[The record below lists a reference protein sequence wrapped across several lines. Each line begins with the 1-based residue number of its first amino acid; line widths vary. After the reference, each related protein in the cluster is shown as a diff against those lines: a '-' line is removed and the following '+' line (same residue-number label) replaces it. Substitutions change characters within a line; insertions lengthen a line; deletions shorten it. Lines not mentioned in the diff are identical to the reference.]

1 MVRGFRRGIK
11 GLNTPRTLPP
21 SAVMEA
27 NGSGPKRRLYICV
40 SCHGKTVEE
49 GDPAHAACLIVPK
62 TNRGAPS
69 AGASRAGASVRLG
82 ARTGRAKPLRR
93 FRTGYAQLDYVL
105 GGATPGFF
113 DREVIL
119 FTGEPGCGKSTLTVV
134 LAKRLAERGAT
145 VLIAT
150 GEESVDDVGSRGA
163 RQGTIPRSVHVV
175 ATASWQIVR
184 SEADRLRPHVVIVD
198 SVQRLATMHAKGQA
212 GCTAQVEAIGA
223 AAVELAKR
231 SPYGPIVILIGHIIK
246 DGSAAGPMC
255 LLHDVDAHLHGS
267 RDASTGFVVV
277 RSAKNR
283 GGPSGA
289 VSVWRFDGP
298 RLVEVSDWNAS
309 LVRDALGTF
318 GVVAFAAKPRS
329 GQCYVVPV
337 EASVSLPRD
346 SGTRVCRATGFP
358 NERLRD
364 LVDAL
369 EEHAGLALEGRDVRV
384 AVPEFAQSRVDDP
397 ALDLAVCAAVASAS
411 KRLRMPPSCV
421 MGSVTITGRAQPVPD
436 LAERVVAAAAC
447 GVSRVATS
455 IWSPHD
461 AARGVEFEPVGDLD
475 GLVRWVQREGIFVP
489 MSAAQMEAAKEREAA
504 IADRKE
510 SEKARRESKKRRG
523 GENPPDAAME

>member
-1 MVRGFRRGIK
+1 
-11 GLNTPRTLPP
+11 
-21 SAVMEA
+21 MEA
-27 NGSGPKRRLYICV
+27 NGSGPKRLYICI
-40 SCHGKTVEE
+40 SCNGKTVEE
-49 GDPAHAACLIVPK
+49 GDPNHMGCHLVPK
-62 TNRGAPS
+62 INRGA
-69 AGASRAGASVRLG
+69 GAPRAGASVRLG
-82 ARTGRAKPLRR
+82 ARSGRSKPLRR
-93 FRTGYAQLDYVL
+93 FRTGYAQLDYLL

-145 VLIAT
+145 VLVAT
-150 GEESVDDVGSRGA
+150 GEESVDDVGNRGA
-163 RQGTIPRSVHVV
+163 RQGTIPRNVHVV

-184 SEADRLRPHVVIVD
+184 SEADRLRPHVLIVD

-231 SPYGPIVILIGHIIK
+231 SPYGPIVILIGQIIK

-289 VSVWRFDGP
+289 VSVWRFEGP

-346 SGTRVCRATGFP
+346 TGTRVCRATGFP
-358 NERLRD
+358 DARLRD

-369 EEHAGLALEGRDVRV
+369 EEHAGLALDGRDVRV

-397 ALDLAVCAAVASAS
+397 ALDFAVCAAVASAS
-411 KRLRMPPSCV
+411 KRLRLPPSCV
-421 MGSVTITGRAQPVPD
+421 MGAVTTPGARNRARPRRTRGGGGGVRCVARGD
-436 LAERVVAAAAC
+436 VRLVAARRGPGR
-447 GVSRVATS
+447 GVR
-455 IWSPHD
+455 
-461 AARGVEFEPVGDLD
+461 ARGRPRWARPVG
-475 GLVRWVQREGIFVP
+475 P
-489 MSAAQMEAAKEREAA
+489 
-504 IADRKE
+504 
-510 SEKARRESKKRRG
+510 ARRNLRPHERRATG
-523 GENPPDAAME
+523 SGEGP